1 MSRAVVINEF
11 GGPEVLLMQDV
22 PMESP
27 GPREVRLRVRAIGLN
42 RTEITLRSGRSPIKP
57 KLPSR
62 MGFEAAGEI
71 ESIGSDV
78 KGYHV
83 GDRVA
88 LLPTYSA
95 AQYGLYGETSL
106 APAQSLVK
114 IPDEVSFMEAAAT
127 WVAYGT
133 AWGGLLSVGKL
144 LKGQTVLISAASSS
158 VGLAAIQIANRI
170 GARPIALTR
179 TEQKVNDLLERGA
192 AAVIVTEGQD
202 LVAEVKRLTDGKG
215 VDLVF
220 DPVGGPGFTSLAKST
235 KSGGL
240 LVLYGVLDTQPT
252 TIPPFDIF
260 ARDISIRGL
269 ALPALNKND
278 EVREE
283 LKEFVQTGLKDGSL
297 KPAVAR
303 TFPFEEIRD
312 AHRFIESGEH
322 LGKVVITL

>member
-11 GGPEVLLMQDV
+11 GGPEVLLIQGV
-22 PMESP
+22 PLESP
-27 GPREVRLRVRAIGLN
+27 GPEEVRLRVRAIGLN

-71 ESIGSDV
+71 ELIGSGV
-78 KGYHV
+78 TGYNV

-88 LLPTYSA
+88 LLPTYGA

-106 APAQSLVK
+106 APAKSLVK
-114 IPDEVSFMEAAAT
+114 ISDDVSFVDAAAT

-133 AWGGLLSVGKL
+133 AWGGLVSIGGLEE
-144 LKGQTVLISAASSS
+144 GQTVLISAASSS

-170 GARPIALTR
+170 GVRPIASTR
-179 TEQKVNDLLERGA
+179 TKQKLNGLLERGA
-192 AAVIVTEGQD
+192 AAVIATAEQD
-202 LVAEVKRLTDGKG
+202 LEAEVKKLTDGKG

-220 DPVGGPGFTSLAKST
+220 DPVGGPGFTVLAKST
-235 KSGGL
+235 KSGGM
-240 LVLYGVLDTQPT
+240 LVLYGALDTQPT

-260 ARDISIRGL
+260 ARDITIRGL
-269 ALPALNKND
+269 ALSALTKND
-278 EVREE
+278 EARGA
-283 LKEFVQTGLKDGSL
+283 LKDFVQAGLKDGSL

-303 TFPFEEIRD
+303 TFAFDEIRD
-312 AHRFIESGEH
+312 AHRFLESGEH
-322 LGKVVITL
+322 FGKAVITL

>member
-11 GGPEVLLMQDV
+11 GGPEVLLIRDV
-22 PMESP
+22 PLESP
-27 GPREVRLRVRAIGLN
+27 GPGEVRLRVRAIGLN

-62 MGFEAAGEI
+62 IGFEAAGEI
-71 ESIGSDV
+71 ELIGSAV
-78 KGYHV
+78 TGYSV

-88 LLPTYSA
+88 LLPTYGA

-106 APAQSLVK
+106 APATSLVK
-114 IPDEVSFMEAAAT
+114 ISEDVSFVDAAAT
-127 WVAYGT
+127 WVAFGT

-144 LKGQTVLISAASSS
+144 KEGETVLISAASSS

-179 TEQKVNDLLERGA
+179 SKQKVNGLLERGA
-192 AAVIVTEGQD
+192 AAVIATAEQD
-202 LVAEVKRLTDGKG
+202 LDAEVKRLTNQKG

-220 DPVGGPGFTSLAKST
+220 DPVGGPGLTSLTKST

-240 LVLYGVLDTQPT
+240 LILYGALDPQPT
-252 TIPPFDIF
+252 TIPRFDIF
-260 ARDISIRGL
+260 ARDITIRGL
-269 ALPALNKND
+269 ALSALNKND
-278 EVREE
+278 EARGALED
-283 LKEFVQTGLKDGSL
+283 FVQAGLKDGSL

-303 TFPFEEIRD
+303 TFPFDEIRD

-322 LGKVVITL
+322 FGKVVITL